1 MKQPL
6 NEQFRRMQKLAG
18 IITENQYINEGTK
31 KPLEGTELYVYNDI
45 IKSLN
50 EGDGWLDKLKS
61 YAKKGA
67 ITIGILAALLSAA
80 NLSDSQKKDVVDVVK
95 TETSAATPEQ
105 LEELEG
111 MLLAYDAHDIY
122 KKHKSQID
130 DLAKSNE
137 SIEGLVT
144 YLKMW
149 DNLNLDDKT
158 FVGRAWKDDINNIK
172 KTKF

>member
-50 EGDGWLDKLKS
+50 EGDSWLDKLKS

-95 TETSAATPEQ
+95 TETSALTPAERQ
-105 LEELEG
+105 EIDD
-111 MLLAYDAHDIY
+111 MFLAFEAYEIY
-122 KKHKSQID
+122 KMHKSQID
-130 DLAKSNE
+130 DLAKSNK
-137 SIEGLVT
+137 SIEGLVG
-144 YLKMW
+144 YLKTW
-149 DNLNLDDKT
+149 NNLNSDDKS
-158 FVGRAWKDDINNIK
+158 FVGRLFKDDINNLK
-172 KTKF
+172 NTKF

>member
-18 IITENQYINEGTK
+18 IITENEYINEGTK

-50 EGDGWLDKLKS
+50 EGDSWLDKFKS

-95 TETSAATPEQ
+95 TETSAVTPEERQ
-105 LEELEG
+105 EIEE
-111 MLLAYDAHDIY
+111 MVLAFDAYELY
-122 KKHKSQID
+122 KMNKSQME
-130 DLAKSNE
+130 DLAKTNKT
-137 SIEGLVT
+137 IDFLVKD
-144 YLKMW
+144 LKNW
-149 DNLNLDDKT
+149 HNLNSKDKSRL
-158 FVGRAWKDDINNIK
+158 GRIYKDDIDNLK